1 MAEEQTTTTTTE
13 TKVDG
18 TTTVAPADWYGKI
31 TDQDFRGYFENRGV
45 HVKPLEE
52 ALMETAK
59 AHREAQK
66 LIGVPAE
73 QLVRVPKA
81 DAPEA
86 ELQAY
91 RARLGIP
98 ADPKDYDFDT
108 VKKADGTAP
117 DQAIIDRAREMAATL
132 QLPKDK
138 APELLARLVK
148 ADESTATETAAVTTA
163 KLETERAALK
173 ANWGDNYAVN
183 EVIAKQAGQAL
194 MEATGMKP
202 EEIAT
207 ATKTIEESIGYAKT
221 MELFR
226 QIGLKTGEGRFVQ
239 NNNPANHGLMT
250 QDGAVARLNEL
261 KADTVFTKRY
271 LDGDAAARREM
282 DALHLMIHGNG

>member
-1 MAEEQTTTTTTE
+1 MAEEPPIVPS
-13 TKVDG
+13 VDPNAPA
-18 TTTVAPADWYGKI
+18 VPADWYGKI
-31 TDQDFRGYFENRGV
+31 TDQDTRGYFENRGL
-45 HVKPLEE
+45 HVKTIEE
-52 ALMETAK
+52 ALLDTAK

-66 LIGVPAE
+66 LIGVPQD

-91 RARLGIP
+91 RTRLGIP
-98 ADPKDYDFDT
+98 SDPAQYDFTT
-108 VKKADGTAP
+108 VKKADGSVP
-117 DQAIIDRAREMAATL
+117 DQATIDRAREMAATL

-148 ADESTATETAAVTTA
+148 ADESAATETAAVTTA
-163 KLETERAALK
+163 KLEQERAALK
-173 ANWGDNYAVN
+173 TNWGENYAVN

-202 EEIAT
+202 EEIAA
-207 ATKTIEESIGYAKT
+207 ATKTIEDSIGYAKT

-261 KADTVFTKRY
+261 KADTAFTKRY

-282 DALHLMIHGNG
+282 DALHLVIHGNG

>member
-1 MAEEQTTTTTTE
+1 MAEEQQQTQTQ
-13 TKVDG
+13 DG
-18 TTTVAPADWYGKI
+18 TTTVAPADWYSKI
-31 TDQDFRGYFENRGV
+31 ADQGTRGYFENRGL
-45 HVKPLEE
+45 HVKTIEE
-52 ALMETAK
+52 ALLDTAK
-59 AHREAQK
+59 AHQEAQK
-66 LIGVPAE
+66 LIGVPAD

-86 ELQAY
+86 EQQAY

-98 ADPKDYDFDT
+98 SDAKDYDFAA

-117 DQAIIDRAREMAATL
+117 EQALVDRAREMAATL
-132 QLPKDK
+132 LLPKDK

-148 ADESTATETAAVTTA
+148 AEESTATETTAVKTAA
-163 KLETERAALK
+163 LEQERTALK

-202 EEIAT
+202 EEITAAT
-207 ATKTIEESIGYAKT
+207 ASIENAIGYAKT

-226 QIGLKTGEGRFVQ
+226 QIGIKTGEGRFVM

-250 QDGAVARLNEL
+250 QDGAAARLTEL
-261 KADTVFTKRY
+261 KQDTAFVKRY
-271 LDGDAAARREM
+271 MEGDAAARREM
-282 DALHLMIHGNG
+282 DALHLVIAGNS

>member
-1 MAEEQTTTTTTE
+1 MAEEQPVVPPV
-13 TKVDG
+13 VDPNAPA
-18 TTTVAPADWYGKI
+18 VPADWYGKI
-31 TDQDFRGYFENRGV
+31 TDQDTRGYFENRGL
-45 HVKPLEE
+45 HVKTIEE
-52 ALMETAK
+52 ALLDTAK

-66 LIGVPAE
+66 LIGVPQD

-98 ADPKDYDFDT
+98 SDPKDYVFEG
-108 VKKADGTAP
+108 VKHADGSAP
-117 DQAIIDRAREMAATL
+117 DQETQDLARDMAAAL

-138 APELLARLVK
+138 APALLERLVK
-148 ADESTATETAAVTTA
+148 LADSGQSEESAVKTAALEQEKTA
-163 KLETERAALK
+163 LR

-194 MEATGMKP
+194 MEAAGMKP
-202 EEIAT
+202 EEITAAT
-207 ATKTIEESIGYAKT
+207 ATIEASIGYAKT

-250 QDGAVARLNEL
+250 RDGAVARLNEL
-261 KADTVFTKRY
+261 KADNAFTKRY
-271 LDGDAAARREM
+271 MEGDAAARREM
-282 DALHLMIHGNG
+282 DALHLVIHGNG